1 MKTIRASAFLACVL
15 VLSGNLSY
23 AAPAVTLY
31 FEGNGQVEL
40 ISSKGT
46 RVLIDIMDPSSL
58 SSPATKNDTLLTT
71 HMHPDHVVGDVGQNA
86 LTPEQLEALGKVD
99 VAIMQLDNTF
109 SEMNMHNK
117 KGFNMMAQVKPH
129 LIIPTHISSHGKS

>member
-46 RVLIDIMDPSSL
+46 RVPID
-58 SSPATKNDTLLTT
+58 
-71 HMHPDHVVGDVGQNA
+71 
-86 LTPEQLEALGKVD
+86 
-99 VAIMQLDNTF
+99 
-109 SEMNMHNK
+109 
-117 KGFNMMAQVKPH
+117 MMGH
-129 LIIPTHISSHGKS
+129 HGPFEPVQPCHKE